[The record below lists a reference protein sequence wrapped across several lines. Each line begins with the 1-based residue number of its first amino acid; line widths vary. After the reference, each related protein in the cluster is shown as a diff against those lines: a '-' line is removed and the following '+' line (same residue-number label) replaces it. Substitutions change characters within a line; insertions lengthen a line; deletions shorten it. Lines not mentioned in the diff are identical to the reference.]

1 MICSAHGGV
10 LYVCRHKS
18 DGIQPSRRFDFVTT
32 KVLESEH
39 FVATKAMELGDLL
52 ANSIAN

>member
-1 MICSAHGGV
+1 VICGAHGEV
-10 LYVCRHKS
+10 LNVCRHQS
-18 DGIQPSRRFDFVTT
+18 DGIQRSRRFDFVTT